1 MGREKIE
8 NNRDKKLQFN
18 VTIEGE
24 ILIDF
29 GKQKC
34 QSIAKE
40 AIKKEYKKYLKFDR
54 L

>member
-24 ILIDF
+24 ILEDL

-34 QSIAKE
+34 QTIAKE
-40 AIKKEYKKYLKFDR
+40 AIKKEYKKFLK
-54 L
+54 LKML